1 LRTNAIKGIIT
12 FALGGVILVF
22 ALWFILPFF
31 NQTSISLETMMNG
44 LTLSFIGFLF
54 IGMGFW
60 AIIKDAMDS
69 TKK

>member
-22 ALWFILPFF
+22 ALWFILQFF
-31 NQTSISLETMMNG
+31 NQTPASLEAMMNG

-54 IGMGFW
+54 IGMGLW
-60 AIIKDAMDS
+60 AIIRDASDS

>member
-12 FALGGVILVF
+12 FALGGIIIVF
-22 ALWFILPFF
+22 ALWFILQFS
-31 NQTSISLETMMNG
+31 NQASTSLEAMMNG

-60 AIIKDAMDS
+60 AIIKDATDS
-69 TKK
+69 MKK